1 MGEPAVSY
9 WDETVLLA
17 QASVCRAPIADVPC
31 QRCGPCRRTWEHM
44 EWVAAEADREKAGT
58 YALIGE
64 GRL

>member
-1 MGEPAVSY
+1 MGEPSY

-31 QRCGPCRRTWEHM
+31 QKCEPCRRTFEEM
-44 EWVAAEADREKAGT
+44 EYAAAEADRELAET

-64 GRL
+64 GRP